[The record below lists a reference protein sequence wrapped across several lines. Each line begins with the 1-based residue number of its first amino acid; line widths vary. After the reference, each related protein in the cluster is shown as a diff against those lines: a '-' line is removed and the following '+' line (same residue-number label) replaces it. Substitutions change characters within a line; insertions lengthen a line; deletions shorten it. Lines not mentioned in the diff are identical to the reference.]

1 MRTQYEIEMVRD
13 ERGVWSAPWELY
25 QARTAAS
32 AQAAASSTTSETRS
46 SSEGQSWREWLLAL
60 MPSWKDE
67 TGRLAQPAA

>member
-32 AQAAASSTTSETRS
+32 VQAAASSTTSETRS

-67 TGRLAQPAA
+67 SGRLAQPAA

>member
-1 MRTQYEIEMVRD
+1 MRTQYAIEMVRD

-32 AQAAASSTTSETRS
+32 AQAAASSTTSETCS

-67 TGRLAQPAA
+67 SGRLAQPVA